1 MKKQFYRLIILTF
14 LLSFCLIAAAFADGQ
29 TYYVDTNGNGS
40 LKLREGPGTAATV
53 LGLYKEGTA
62 VTILQDFDYE
72 WYKVNVD
79 GKTGFMMKK
88 YLSPLGPGVTPTPK
102 PTPTPRPTPAPTE
115 DTTMYVVSANG
126 KGVNLRD
133 GASKMYASIGQ
144 YPVGTK
150 MIVTAKVG
158 SWAFG
163 LMPDGQTGY
172 MMLQFLS
179 IKDPSVTPAP
189 AATKTPPPMTEDTTL
204 YIQTGNSGKLN
215 LRADSKTNST
225 SLGKYENGTAVIVT
239 HREDGWAYAHVD
251 GKTGWMMLKFLTA
264 QVPGSTPTPKPLPT
278 PPPATEDTPMYV
290 QTGNT
295 GKLNLRSLKD
305 ADSDSL
311 GMYANGTSVRVIHR
325 EDGWAYVK
333 VDTKEG
339 WMMLKFLT
347 SQDPSATP
355 TPKPGQTP
363 PPVTENTLMI
373 VKTGNTG
380 KLNLRADADK
390 ESSSLGMYANGTEV
404 TVTHREGAWAYVTVD
419 GKTGCMMLKYLANPD
434 GTAAPDPDFTP
445 TESTEMYI
453 RTDDGLKLHLR
464 QKASRDSVSLG
475 LYPVGTKVTVIGRQ
489 GAWAKVEVGGKS
501 GWMMLQYLYS
511 GATPTPAAPTA
522 TPAPVDP
529 TATPA
534 PADPT
539 ATPAPADPTAAPTP
553 TVAPTATPEPTATP
567 TVAPT
572 ATPVP
577 TATPRPNK
585 ATVYQKSGSYVNLRS
600 SMHSSTTANVIAK
613 IPSGTVV
620 DVISWGGTYTKV
632 SYNGQTGYI
641 ITSYL
646 K

>member
-1 MKKQFYRLIILTF
+1 MYIVKKHVSILFF
-14 LLSFCLIAAAFADGQ
+14 LLVLTCLFCTVISAQAAGE
-29 TYYVDTNGNGS
+29 TYYVDTDGNGA
-40 LKLREGPGTAATV
+40 LFLREGPSKTSTR
-53 LGLYKEGTA
+53 LGSYAEGTP
-62 VTILQDFDYE
+62 VTIVADWNTT
-72 WYKVNVD
+72 WYSVKVD
-79 GKTGFMMKK
+79 GKDGYMMKK
-88 YLSPLGPGVTPTPK
+88 FLSPLAPGATPTPR
-102 PTPTPRPTPAPTE
+102 PTATPRPTPAPTE
-115 DTTMYVVSANG
+115 DSTMFVVSSNG
-126 KGVNLRD
+126 KSVNLRE
-133 GASKMYASIGQ
+133 GSSTMYASIGQ

-150 MIVTAKVG
+150 MIVTARVG

-163 LMPDGQTGY
+163 QMPDGQAGY

-179 IKDPSVTPAP
+179 TKDPSVTPAP
-189 AATKTPPPMTEDTTL
+189 SATKTPPPMTEDTTL
-204 YIQTGNSGKLN
+204 YIKTGNSGKLN
-215 LRADSKTNST
+215 LRADASSSST
-225 SLGKYENGTAVIVT
+225 SLGLYENGTAVIVT

-278 PPPATEDTPMYV
+278 PPPATEDTQMYV
-290 QTGNT
+290 KTGNT

-305 ADSDSL
+305 GNSESL
-311 GMYANGTSVRVIHR
+311 GLYANDTPVRVTHR

-333 VDTKEG
+333 VDSKEG

-380 KLNLRADADK
+380 KLNLRAEADK
-390 ESSSLGMYANGTEV
+390 GSKSLGMYANGTEV
-404 TVTHREGAWAYVTVD
+404 TVTHREDGWAYVTVE
-419 GKTGCMMLKYLANPD
+419 GQKGCMMLKFLSLPDGSAPENPD
-434 GTAAPDPDFTP
+434 DSFTP
-445 TESTEMYI
+445 TENTPMYI

-464 QKASRDSVSLG
+464 EKASKDSESLG
-475 LYPVGTKVTVIGRQ
+475 LYPVGTKVTVLGRQ
-489 GAWAKVEVGGKS
+489 GTWARVTVEGKS
-501 GWMMLQYLYS
+501 GWMMLRYLYAS
-511 GATPTPAAPTA
+511 ATPTPAPDDDATP
-522 TPAPVDP
+522 TPAPDDDATP
-529 TATPA
+529 TPA
-534 PADPT
+534 PGDD
-539 ATPAPADPTAAPTP
+539 ATPTP
-553 TVAPTATPEPTATP
+553 VPEATATP
-567 TVAPT
+567 TPT
-572 ATPVP
+572 PTPTPAP

>member
-1 MKKQFYRLIILTF
+1 MKKQFYHLIILTF

-53 LGLYKEGTA
+53 LGQYKEGTA
-62 VTILQDFDYE
+62 VTILQDFDHE

-102 PTPTPRPTPAPTE
+102 PAPTPRPTPAPTE
-115 DTTMYVVSANG
+115 DTTMYVVSTNG

-529 TATPA
+529 TAA
-534 PADPT
+534 
-539 ATPAPADPTAAPTP
+539 PAPADPTAAPTP

-567 TVAPT
+567 TIAPT

-600 SMHSSTTANVIAK
+600 SMRSSTTANVIAK

>member
-1 MKKQFYRLIILTF
+1 MKKQIISLIVAAL
-14 LLSFCLIAAAFADGQ
+14 LLSLCVATAAFADGQ

-53 LGLYKEGTA
+53 LGQYKEGTA

-72 WYKVNVD
+72 WYKVSVD

-88 YLSPLGPGVTPTPK
+88 YLSSLAPGATPTPK
-102 PTPTPRPTPAPTE
+102 PAPTPRPTPVPTE
-115 DTTMYVVSANG
+115 DSTMYVVSTNG

-133 GASKMYASIGQ
+133 GASTMYASIGQ

-163 LMPDGQTGY
+163 QMPDGQSGY
-172 MMLQFLS
+172 MMLKFLS
-179 IKDPSVTPAP
+179 ANDPSVTPAP

-215 LRADSKTNST
+215 LRADASSSST
-225 SLGKYENGTAVIVT
+225 SLGKYENGTAVVVT
-239 HREDGWAYAHVD
+239 HREDSWAYAHVD

-278 PPPATEDTPMYV
+278 PPAATEDTQMYV

-305 ADSDSL
+305 SESESL
-311 GMYANGTSVRVIHR
+311 GKYENGTPVRVTHR

-363 PPVTENTLMI
+363 TPVTENTLMI

-390 ESSSLGMYANGTEV
+390 DSKSLGMYANGTEV
-404 TVTHREGAWAYVTVD
+404 TVTHREGQWAYVTVD
-419 GKTGCMMLKYLANPD
+419 GQKGCMMLKYLANPD
-434 GTAAPDPDFTP
+434 GTVDPDPGFTP

-464 QKASRDSVSLG
+464 QKPSRDAISLG
-475 LYPVGTKVTVIGRQ
+475 LYSVGTKVTVIGRQ
-489 GAWAKVEVGGKS
+489 GAWAKVEVGGKT
-501 GWMMLQYLYS
+501 GWMMMQYLYS
-511 GATPTPAAPTA
+511 GATSTPAAPTA
-522 TPAPVDP
+522 TPAAPTATSVPSDP
-529 TATPA
+529 TATPV

-539 ATPAPADPTAAPTP
+539 NTPAPTT
-553 TVAPTATPEPTATP
+553 APTATPEPTATP

>member
-1 MKKQFYRLIILTF
+1 MRKLSRLLVFTV
-14 LLSFCLIAAAFADGQ
+14 LAVMCMLCMAAACAEGQ
-29 TYYVDTNGNGS
+29 TYYIDTDGQGS
-40 LKLREGPGTAATV
+40 LKLREGPSKAANV
-53 LGLYKEGTA
+53 LGQYKEGTP
-62 VTILQDFDYE
+62 VSILLDYDYT
-72 WYKVNVD
+72 WYKVHVD
-79 GKTGFMMKK
+79 GKDGFMMKK
-88 YLSPLGPGVTPTPK
+88 FLSPIAPGATPTPK
-102 PTPTPRPTPAPTE
+102 PAPTPRPTPVPTE
-115 DTTMYVVSANG
+115 DSTMYVVSDNG
-126 KGVNLRD
+126 KSVNLRE
-133 GASKMYASIGQ
+133 GASTTYATVKQ

-150 MIVTAKVG
+150 MIVTAREG
-158 SWAFG
+158 IWAFG
-163 LMPDGQTGY
+163 QMPDGNTGY
-172 MMLQFLS
+172 MMLRFLS
-179 IKDPSVTPAP
+179 IKDPSVTPPP

-215 LRADSKTNST
+215 LRADSTTNSA
-225 SLGKYENGTAVIVT
+225 SLGMYKNGTAVIVT
-239 HREDGWAYAHVD
+239 HRENGWAYVQVD
-251 GKTGWMMLKFLTA
+251 GKNGWMMTKYLTA
-264 QVPGSTPTPKPLPT
+264 LTPGSTPTPKPLPT
-278 PPPATEDTPMYV
+278 PPAATEDTPMYV

-305 ADSDSL
+305 ADSESL
-311 GMYANGTSVRVIHR
+311 GKYANDTPVRVIHR

-333 VDTKEG
+333 VDSKEG

-380 KLNLRADADK
+380 KLNLRAEASKDSK
-390 ESSSLGMYANGTEV
+390 SLGMYANGTEV
-404 TVTHREGAWAYVTVD
+404 TVTHREGPWAYVTVD
-419 GKTGCMMLKYLANPD
+419 GKTGCMMLRYLSNPD
-434 GTAAPDPDFTP
+434 GTTDPEPEFTP
-445 TESTEMYI
+445 TENTEMYI

-464 QKASRDSVSLG
+464 KEASRDSASLG
-475 LYPVGTKVTVIGRQ
+475 LYPVGTKVTVLGRQ
-489 GAWAKVEVGGKS
+489 GAWAKVDVNGQK
-501 GWMMLQYLYS
+501 GWMMLQYLY
-511 GATPTPAAPTA
+511 GGTTPTPA
-522 TPAPVDP
+522 VP

-539 ATPAPADPTAAPTP
+539 ATPAPVDPTATPTP
-553 TVAPTATPEPTATP
+553 TVTPTATPEPTATP

-600 SMHSSTTANVIAK
+600 SMSSSTTANVIAK